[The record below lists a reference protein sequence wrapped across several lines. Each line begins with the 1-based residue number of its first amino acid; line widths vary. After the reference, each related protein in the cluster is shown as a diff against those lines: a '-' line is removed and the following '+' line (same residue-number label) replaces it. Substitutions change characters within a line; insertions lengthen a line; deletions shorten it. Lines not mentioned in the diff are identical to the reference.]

1 VDIGKNIRE
10 LRKKKGFSQ
19 ADLGRTLGVS
29 QKVISSYER
38 SYRLPPS
45 SLMPQV
51 AESLGTSTD
60 ALYRSS
66 DDDRRAGKLMREE
79 LWRIVEK
86 LEGLSEREQKEVFGI
101 IEKYLLKKKRN
112 IGADTGRA

>member
-1 VDIGKNIRE
+1 
-10 LRKKKGFSQ
+10 
-19 ADLGRTLGVS
+19 
-29 QKVISSYER
+29 
-38 SYRLPPS
+38 
-45 SLMPQV
+45 
-51 AESLGTSTD
+51 
-60 ALYRSS
+60 
-66 DDDRRAGKLMREE
+66 MREE